1 MTKTFAF
8 FFLVLLAILTLVT
21 GCAEAANNTGGNAG
35 ADTSGNVV
43 AQNLEAT
50 VTPFPTAQAAARRTA
65 VVERGTVS
73 REYTF
78 NSRWLPR
85 DQYQLSFQVAGT
97 VRRVNVRRNDT
108 VTAGALLADLQID
121 ELENQLEAQE
131 LALETALFR
140 LQSGEEG
147 STDPVVDAQFALA
160 NARLQYGID
169 KNSIDWT
176 GVSNAK
182 INLDNAVR
190 NLEEAERDYND
201 VVSRQESS
209 GAAIEGAYRALLNA
223 RSNIQTAQNSYF
235 SAAQNYNNAIAGM
248 TIRENNLLRDELAL
262 EAAQSGTGADFE
274 QLQAV
279 RQAENDLADTREQI
293 LQSTLIS
300 PVEGVVL
307 SVDIAPGD
315 DVQAFVAVITIALP
329 EPLEA
334 VAEGL
339 PFNDIGELSVGD
351 VGVCSI
357 TNPELSVQCVIRSLP
372 LRSSD
377 ADQTV
382 RVAATLPEATLGQ
395 AVEVTMSLETREN
408 VLFLPPGY
416 IRTFQD
422 RTFVIILTDE
432 GEQIRD
438 VVVGLRTEAR
448 EEIISGLEEGDV
460 VVAP

>member
-1 MTKTFAF
+1 MTKKFTFF
-8 FFLVLLAILTLVT
+8 LLVLLLILTLVL
-21 GCAEAANNTGGNAG
+21 GCAGTARNNTGGNAG
-35 ADTSGNVV
+35 AGSVV
-43 AQNLEAT
+43 AQNTEPTA
-50 VTPFPTAQAAARRTA
+50 TPFPTAQAAARRTA
-65 VVERGTVS
+65 IVERGTVS

-97 VRRVNVRRNDT
+97 VRSVNVRRNDT

-147 STDPVVDAQFALA
+147 SADPVVDAQFALA
-160 NARLQYGID
+160 NSRLQYEID

-176 GVSNAK
+176 GVSNAR
-182 INLDNAVR
+182 IALDNAVR
-190 NLEEAERDYND
+190 ALEEAERDYND
-201 VVSRQESS
+201 TVSRQESS
-209 GAAIEGAYRALLNA
+209 GSAIEGAYRRLLDA
-223 RSNIQTAQNSYF
+223 RSSLQTAQNGYF
-235 SAAQNYNNAIAGM
+235 SASQSYNNAVARLAIQ
-248 TIRENNLLRDELAL
+248 ENGLLRDELAL

-279 RQAENDLADTREQI
+279 RQAENDLADTRERI
-293 LQSTLIS
+293 LQSTLTS
-300 PVEGVVL
+300 PVDGVVL

-351 VGVCSI
+351 VGVCTI
-357 TNPELSVQCVIRSLP
+357 TNPELSVQCLIRSLP

-395 AVEVTMSLETREN
+395 AVEVTMPLETRED

-438 VVVGLRTEAR
+438 VVVGLRTEER
-448 EEIISGLEEGDV
+448 EEIVSGLEEGDV